1 MVRAQFGKSSSSG
14 NKEGVYEDVYGTLEQ
29 SLATNGPLRG
39 ALFWRWSLDGGDDT
53 SVNAGD
59 SVWGCVALACAWTE
73 ELFMQWAITNGGA

>member
-1 MVRAQFGKSSSSG
+1 MMRSQFGKSSGSG
-14 NKEGVYEDVYGTLEQ
+14 NKEGVYEDVYGALEQ

-59 SVWGCVALACAWTE
+59 SVWGCVHAQGL
-73 ELFMQWAITNGGA
+73 

>member
-1 MVRAQFGKSSSSG
+1 M
-14 NKEGVYEDVYGTLEQ
+14 YEDVYGALEQ

-59 SVWGCVALACAWTE
+59 SVWGCVPYYWGNLDLDINLSMWS
-73 ELFMQWAITNGGA
+73 MWRRRHVH